1 MKKQILTNQKENKGI
16 TLIALVITIIVLL
29 ILAAVSIAILIG
41 ENGVLTK
48 ANTAK
53 EQTEIADTIERARVD
68 ILGAQ
73 AENKSGNITKKQ
85 FVEILN
91 DYFNN
96 VPTAE
101 ELPEDLTTL
110 TLTTKAEYGSHDI
123 KISDIWNETFGGSET
138 PVVPSFDENTFTLGT
153 NASDAQNTDEYGWK
167 VPEYTVQTSEMS
179 TNVWRLFYQDNN
191 YTYLITDECVGNYKP
206 SDYYGA
212 YQSGADV
219 STVGQKLSSK
229 ISTLF
234 TSSNKNTN
242 IRTTAWLTDISD
254 TGMWSSYKN
263 TDAVFAIGSPTAEL
277 FAASYNNRS
286 NKTTNIIELDLGRY
300 GYTENTNNGWL
311 SVSDNHG
318 IYNKS
323 TSSYWWLASPT
334 SNNGNYELGVSGDDG
349 YFGDN
354 YVVNGSRAVRPI
366 VCIPTSV
373 FNNKYTLENK

>member
-286 NKTTNIIELDLGRY
+286 NKTTNIIELDLGTY
-300 GYTENTNNGWL
+300 GYTANTNNGWL
-311 SVSDNHG
+311 SANDNHG

-323 TSSYWWLASPT
+323 TSPYWWLASP
-334 SNNGNYELGVSGDDG
+334 SHGRNDELSVSGSNG
-349 YFGDN
+349 FFRSSN
-354 YVVNGSRAVRPI
+354 VVLDSYAVRPI

>member
-16 TLIALVITIIVLL
+16 TLIALIITIIVLL

-323 TSSYWWLASPT
+323 TSSYWWLASP
-334 SNNGNYELGVSGDDG
+334 SSSSSIGLDVSGSNG
-349 YFGDN
+349 YFSFSNVGN
-354 YVVNGSRAVRPI
+354 FSYAVRPI